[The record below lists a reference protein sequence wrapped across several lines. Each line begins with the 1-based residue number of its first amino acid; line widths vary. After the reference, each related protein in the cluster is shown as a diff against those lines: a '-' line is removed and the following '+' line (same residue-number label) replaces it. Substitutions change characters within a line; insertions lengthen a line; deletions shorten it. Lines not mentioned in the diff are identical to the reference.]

1 MYTDQTPTHIKQRR
15 ATVTAYT
22 AMTTQTTSAK
32 MTNRRLHTQN
42 MSYTAH
48 LKNPATA
55 FPSTSGQVTVTC
67 AKTLQY
73 EHHILP
79 QVHFICAYILP
90 TVSTSTSLSLRRTRK
105 YTLLGN
111 KGPDNVTL

>member
-1 MYTDQTPTHIKQRR
+1 M
-15 ATVTAYT
+15 TAYT
-22 AMTTQTTSAK
+22 AMTTRTTSAK
-32 MTNRRLHTQN
+32 MTDKRLNTGS

-73 EHHILP
+73 EHHKFILYVLTFYL
-79 QVHFICAYILP
+79 QC
-90 TVSTSTSLSLRRTRK
+90 
-105 YTLLGN
+105 LLLE
-111 KGPDNVTL
+111 VLV